1 MTEKKYKN
9 TKKNSKQ
16 TMNIGQ
22 INKIRTQT
30 RGSCTGGFEGG
41 TVGQAVVQTVLT
53 VVHELNA
60 ASYRLWF
67 ELSLGLAV
75 GCGYSRMKRSRVKT
89 VLPTRLDCAHR

>member
-1 MTEKKYKN
+1 ME
-9 TKKNSKQ
+9 
-16 TMNIGQ
+16 IGR
-22 INKIRTQT
+22 IDKIKTQT
-30 RGSCTGGFEGG
+30 EGQTDRQTCGSCTGGFEGG
-41 TVGQAVVQTVLT
+41 TVGQAIVQTVLT

-89 VLPTRLDCAHR
+89 GITTSHLYDCADR

>member
-16 TMNIGQ
+16 TMKIGQ
-22 INKIRTQT
+22 INKIRT

-41 TVGQAVVQTVLT
+41 TVGQAVLT
-53 VVHELNA
+53 VHKLNA

-89 VLPTRLDCAHR
+89 VLPPRLDCAHR